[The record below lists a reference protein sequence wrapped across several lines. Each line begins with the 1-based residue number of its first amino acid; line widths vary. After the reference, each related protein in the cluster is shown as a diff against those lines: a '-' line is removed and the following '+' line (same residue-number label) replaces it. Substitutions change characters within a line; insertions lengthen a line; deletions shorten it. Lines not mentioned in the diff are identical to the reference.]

1 MRVAVIGLGRMGWHI
16 AGHLA
21 AAEDRHEVAAFDI
34 SSEATSS
41 WAAEHAG
48 DAVASVA
55 EAVDQ
60 ANVIV
65 SSLPAD
71 REMRIVVDEALAH
84 IGEGTIWLD
93 HSTISA
99 AGARRFADELGSRD
113 AHFLDAPVSGGV
125 DGARNGS
132 LTVMVGGDHD
142 AFVRAEPVMAAY
154 AGRVTHMGLSGAG
167 QITKMTNQI
176 CVLGVA
182 QALAE
187 GLDFAINAGLDPERA
202 VQVMTQGSSTS
213 WEMENRAAQMIAGDY
228 DFGFSTAL
236 MRKDVGLVLDEASD
250 MNVSLPVTALV
261 AQFLADVH
269 ALGGADWDWC
279 SLMERQRR
287 RSRPGAGPAT
297 HEPTIHQ
304 IQTGVSRPIE

>member
-1 MRVAVIGLGRMGWHI
+1 MGWPI

-21 AAEDRHEVAAFDI
+21 GGEHGHEIKVFDI
-34 SSEATSS
+34 SAEATAA
-41 WAAEHAG
+41 WAGDHAG
-48 DAVASVA
+48 KAVASVA
-55 EAVDQ
+55 DAVSGAD
-60 ANVIV
+60 VIV

-71 REMRIVVDEALAH
+71 KEMRVVVDEALAH
-84 IGEGTIWLD
+84 VGEGAIWID

-99 AGARRFADELGSRD
+99 SGARQFADELANRR

-132 LTVMVGGDHD
+132 LTVMIGGDED
-142 AFVRAEPVMAAY
+142 AFARIESLMAAY
-154 AGRVTHMGLSGAG
+154 AGRVTHMGPSGAG

-176 CVLGVA
+176 CVVGVA

-187 GLDFAINAGLDPERA
+187 GLDFAINAGLDPER
-202 VQVMTQGSSTS
+202 VVHVMTQGSSTS
-213 WEMENRAAQMIAGDY
+213 WEMENRAAQMIAGEY
-228 DFGFSTAL
+228 DFGFSTTL
-236 MRKDVGLVLDEASD
+236 MRKDVGLVLDEASA
-250 MNVSLPVTALV
+250 MNVSLPVTAMV

-287 RSRPGAGPAT
+287 LSGSAD
-297 HEPTIHQ
+297 
-304 IQTGVSRPIE
+304 

>member
-1 MRVAVIGLGRMGWHI
+1 MRVAVIGLGRMGWPI

-21 AAEDRHEVAAFDI
+21 GGEHGHEVKVFDIAAEATVA
-34 SSEATSS
+34 
-41 WAAEHAG
+41 WAGEHAG
-48 DAVASVA
+48 EAVASVTD
-55 EAVDQ
+55 AVSGAD
-60 ANVIV
+60 VIV

-71 REMRIVVDEALAH
+71 KEMRVVVDEALPHVA
-84 IGEGTIWLD
+84 EGAIWID

-99 AGARRFADELGSRD
+99 SGARQFADELANRR

-132 LTVMVGGDHD
+132 LTVMIGGDED
-142 AFVRAEPVMAAY
+142 AFARIESLMAAY
-154 AGRVTHMGLSGAG
+154 AGRVTHMGPSGAG

-176 CVLGVA
+176 CVVGVA

-187 GLDFAINAGLDPERA
+187 GLDFAINAGLDPER
-202 VQVMTQGSSTS
+202 VVHVMTQGSSTS
-213 WEMENRAAQMIAGDY
+213 WEMENRAAQMIAGEY
-228 DFGFSTAL
+228 DFGFSTTL
-236 MRKDVGLVLDEASD
+236 MRKDVGLVLDEASA
-250 MNVSLPVTALV
+250 MNVSLPVTAMV

-287 RSRPGAGPAT
+287 LSGSAA
-297 HEPTIHQ
+297 
-304 IQTGVSRPIE
+304 